1 MELTVRLLRSV
12 VPVVV
17 CGVALVAAPHVVSA
31 QKQVVVPPGAT
42 ASATLSPGI
51 RAGDVLYVSGQLGT
65 SRTDPDSSIEG
76 QTKRALENVGK
87 VLAAAGTNPDNVVK
101 CTVFL
106 VDVKDFAGMNKAYTQ
121 FFTKNP
127 PARSTVVV
135 AALVSPQAK
144 TEIECIAAIPK

>member
-1 MELTVRLLRSV
+1 MELTVHVPR
-12 VPVVV
+12 PVVAAV
-17 CGVALVAAPHVVSA
+17 LCGVALVATPHVVSA
-31 QKQVVVPPGAT
+31 QKQVVVPQGQT
-42 ASATLSPGI
+42 ASPTLSPGI
-51 RAGDVLYVSGQLGT
+51 RVGDVLYISGQLGT

-76 QTKRALENVGK
+76 QTKRALENIGK
-87 VLAAAGTNPDNVVK
+87 VLTAAGTTPDNVVK

-106 VDVKDFAGMNKAYTQ
+106 VDVKDFQGMNRAYTQ

-144 TEIECIAAIPK
+144 TEIECIATIPK

>member
-1 MELTVRLLRSV
+1 MELTVRVLRSV
-12 VPVVV
+12 VSAVV
-17 CGVALVAAPHVVSA
+17 CGVALVAAPRVAFA
-31 QKQVVVPPGAT
+31 QKQVVIPPGQN
-42 ASATLSPGI
+42 ASPTLSPGI

-87 VLAAAGTNPDNVVK
+87 VLAAAGTNPDHVVK

-121 FFTKNP
+121 FFTKEP

-144 TEIECIAAIPK
+144 TEIECIATIPK